1 MQLTNYGFN
10 VSVMQLSLSSQ
21 FLTEY
26 VTYHAKSV
34 KYSDTYITDCGL
46 GVTDGVAPEVICETV

>member
-1 MQLTNYGFN
+1 MQLTNYEFN
-10 VSVMQLSLSSQ
+10 VSVMQFSLSSH

-26 VTYHAKSV
+26 VTYHVKSL